1 MTLNE
6 LNITI
11 LQVATYFIYTNDI
24 LLKMEQ
30 LQVVFADGR
39 GLGTYFCFCFLHFLF
54 IWFFL
59 WPNSYHIFFLKD
71 YFIIRF
77 CYSKHINTDY
87 QQV

>member
-54 IWFFL
+54 I
-59 WPNSYHIFFLKD
+59 
-71 YFIIRF
+71 
-77 CYSKHINTDY
+77 
-87 QQV
+87 